1 MEALLI
7 YIKHHLHFIW
17 DLIERV
23 NDFIFNILYKK
34 RLKKALREVFSTL
47 GSQPYTYRKME
58 QNDLEE
64 LYSMINNQD
73 PADLK
78 FFHPHD
84 FDQKSLSRQFKKN
97 AFLMMAVYD
106 NSKMAG
112 YFFLRFFMNGKC
124 FVGRLID
131 KDYRGKHIGKVM
143 NRIMYET
150 AWKMNFRCLS
160 TISKNNQFV
169 MRSHADNQKMVVL
182 KDLQNDYLLVEFLDN
197 KENQ

>member
-1 MEALLI
+1 
-7 YIKHHLHFIW
+7 
-17 DLIERV
+17 
-23 NDFIFNILYKK
+23 
-34 RLKKALREVFSTL
+34 
-47 GSQPYTYRKME
+47 
-58 QNDLEE
+58 
-64 LYSMINNQD
+64 
-73 PADLK
+73 
-78 FFHPHD
+78 
-84 FDQKSLSRQFKKN
+84 
-97 AFLMMAVYD
+97 
-106 NSKMAG
+106 MAG